1 MSFYASNNRIFLT
14 NTGGQIVFDTDWK
27 MPAITN
33 IINGSMNFGTR
44 GNTGQTT
51 VNHFIAN
58 VSASPE
64 FVLSTSLI
72 TGNSAYPWI
81 NTRFNSSGSTLTN
94 LGWSFT
100 NGAWR
105 LGGARTVTFFV
116 SGGQLFIREEYYNQ
130 FPTLQLASFSLSYKV
145 YLGSFT

>member
-1 MSFYASNNRIFLT
+1 MSFYASNNRIFIT
-14 NTGGQIVFDTDWK
+14 DTGGQAVFDTDWK
-27 MPAITN
+27 MPAITS
-33 IINGSMNFGTR
+33 IINGSMNFNTR

-72 TGNSAYPWI
+72 TGNSTYPWV

-94 LGWSFT
+94 LGWNLT
-100 NGAWR
+100 DTWR
-105 LGGARTVTFFV
+105 LAGARTITFFV

-130 FPTLQLASFSLSYKV
+130 FPSLQLASFSLSYKV